1 MDLYEHS
8 TNDATSCVLL
18 PIRISNFLHI
28 FVLHDSSKIKWP
40 IILILTEL
48 FGDHQPWGYYVV
60 AGILFGLVYGAFS
73 YLQEKR
79 KKGKDE

>member
-1 MDLYEHS
+1 M
-8 TNDATSCVLL
+8 
-18 PIRISNFLHI
+18 HI
-28 FVLHDSSKIKWP
+28 FVLYDFPMKRFRIYTLVSAVVFAV
-40 IILILTEL
+40 LLVILTEL

-73 YLQEKR
+73 YLILKR